1 MRSATFSEQVEKKK
15 NVIMAM
21 NKYLVFL
28 EQREGIVKKAS
39 IELWNTLQ
47 KLVAVH
53 EDIAV
58 CALLAGAA
66 DLQLLQATLVGEG
79 AVYCASDHGFS
90 LYNPECYANLVAD
103 TFKREACSAL
113 FFADTILSRELAPKL
128 SVRLKAALLSGSPVF
143 DAAGVDSGSV
153 RPVYSGSALAS
164 FHSDRSLRIYT
175 ISSFPKITATPSR
188 VHIDFIPLQ
197 QRCSVSGEELFPLV
211 RMMTMRDGLQD
222 VTEAG
227 IIIAGGR
234 GVGGA
239 DGFALLEQLAL
250 LLGGVVGASRPAV
263 DEGWRPHSEQIG
275 QTGRTVAPA
284 LYLACGISGSV
295 QHLAGIGSASLVVAI
310 NSDCHAPIFDVADY
324 GIVGDAPLVLR
335 KLIVAVQDSL
345 KKK

>member
-1 MRSATFSEQVEKKK
+1 
-15 NVIMAM
+15 M

-28 EQREGIVKKAS
+28 EQRDGIVKKAS

-47 KLVAVH
+47 TLAAVH
-53 EDIAV
+53 EDIVV

-66 DLQLLQATLVGEG
+66 DLHQLQTTLVGEG
-79 AVYCASDHGFS
+79 VVYHASDHGFK
-90 LYNPECYANLVAD
+90 LYNSECYARLVAD
-103 TFKREACSAL
+103 TFKREACTTL

-128 SVRLKAALLSGSPVF
+128 SVRLKAALLSGSPMF
-143 DAAGVDSGSV
+143 DAAGIDSGTV
-153 RPVYSGSALAS
+153 RPVYSGSVLAS
-164 FHSDRSLRIYT
+164 FSSDRSHRIYI
-175 ISSFPKITATPSR
+175 ISSFSKLSATPSR

-197 QRCSVSGEELFPLV
+197 QHCSVSGEELFPLV
-211 RMMTMRDGLQD
+211 RMMTMREGRQD
-222 VTEAG
+222 ITEAG

-250 LLGGVVGASRPAV
+250 LLGGVVGASRAAV

-284 LYLACGISGSV
+284 LYLACGISGSL

-310 NSDCHAPIFDVADY
+310 NSDSHAPIFDVADY
-324 GIVGDAPLVLR
+324 GIVGDASLVVR
-335 KLIVAVQDSL
+335 KLIDAVKDFL